1 MAFGKSHRD
10 PYATSVGHLVEKA
23 TFAGLQ
29 TEDWGQF
36 MHICDIINTTQDGPK
51 DAVKALKKRISKNY
65 NHKEIQLSLSGLLGN
80 ECLDSIRFPESLDI
94 ARVDFIYR
102 TLPLF
107 SNCLHPDATTR
118 QSRLIDMCVQN
129 CGPSFQSLIVKKE
142 FVKDTLVKLL
152 NPRYTLPLETQ
163 NRILN
168 FIKTWSQGFAGGVD
182 VSEVKEVYL
191 DLLKKGVQFP
201 PSHEEPDTR
210 QEAGQISPSRPT
222 SVPTAPALSSIIAP
236 KSPTISL
243 VPEQIGKLHSEL
255 DMVKMNVK
263 VMTAILMEN
272 TPGSENH
279 DDIELLR
286 LNHRKLYK
294 TGREMQE
301 RIMDLLVVVEN
312 EDVTVEL
319 IQVNEDLNNAI
330 LGYERSRTCIV
341 CSDWTLNNMDHRF
354 TRNQQRLLE
363 QKRNPMEATN
373 TSSEPSAPSCDLLN
387 LSPTLPVPTSNEG
400 TLNSMNAQLSSLT
413 LIGVSS
419 PSPVITN
426 NLYPSLQPQID
437 LLASEDIE
445 IPTFG
450 FPRGPDKTSPQVTHM
465 MIFWNTPVQYYY
477 SQFPYTL
484 PQQRHRTRGCHPC
497 QATIQMIK
505 NSDLQPPNYYEV
517 MEFDPLAPTTDL
529 FMKKLML
536 TTRKELQ
543 VIVTAEYI
551 TKGQLSKVVPDQ
563 LRPERQDLPT
573 RKASVD
579 HFFAGSFNTSWPTLL
594 FLTMA

>member
-23 TFAGLQ
+23 TFAGVQ

-65 NHKEIQLSLSGLLGN
+65 NHKEIQLSLS
-80 ECLDSIRFPESLDI
+80 
-94 ARVDFIYR
+94 
-102 TLPLF
+102 
-107 SNCLHPDATTR
+107 
-118 QSRLIDMCVQN
+118 LIDMCMQN

-142 FVKDTLVKLL
+142 FIKDALVKLL
-152 NPRYTLPLETQ
+152 NPRYTLPLDIQ

-168 FIKTWSQGFAGGVD
+168 FIKTWSQGFPGGVD

-201 PSHEEPDTR
+201 PSDADTETR
-210 QEAGQISPSRPT
+210 QEAAQLSPHRPT
-222 SVPTAPALSSIIAP
+222 PVPTAPALSSIIAP
-236 KSPTISL
+236 KTPTISL

-279 DDIELLR
+279 EDIELLQ
-286 LNHRKLYK
+286 KLYK

-330 LGYERSRTCIV
+330 LGYER
-341 CSDWTLNNMDHRF
+341 F

-363 QKRNPMEATN
+363 QNRNSKDATD
-373 TSSEPSAPSCDLLN
+373 TSNEPSAPSCDLLD
-387 LSPTLPVPTSNEG
+387 LSPIVPMPMSNGEALH
-400 TLNSMNAQLSSLT
+400 TVNSQLSALS
-413 LIGVSS
+413 VSS
-419 PSPVITN
+419 PSPVVTN
-426 NLYPSLQPQID
+426 SLYPSLHPQVD
-437 LLASEDIE
+437 LLASENTE
-445 IPTFG
+445 LPSLFAQ
-450 FPRGPDKTSPQVTHM
+450 RTSPNLASSHTYDNFLEHSSSVLLQ
-465 MIFWNTPVQYYY
+465 PVSLQTATAAPA
-477 SQFPYTL
+477 SQRLPTL
-484 PQQRHRTRGCHPC
+484 PSNHPVI
-497 QATIQMIK
+497 T
-505 NSDLQPPNYYEV
+505 NNDLQPPNYYEV
-517 MEFDPLAPTTDL
+517 MEFDPLAPATEAVYEEIDD
-529 FMKKLML
+529 
-536 TTRKELQ
+536 
-543 VIVTAEYI
+543 YHH
-551 TKGQLSKVVPDQ
+551 KGAQSHSDC
-563 LRPERQDLPT
+563 
-573 RKASVD
+573 
-579 HFFAGSFNTSWPTLL
+579 
-594 FLTMA
+594 